1 VEPGEDVERA
11 VALLAAKVRHPVL
24 TDLELGGAPVRF
36 TEIYPVRIPDVF
48 AGDDLVLFGRY
59 RGEGTGPVT
68 LRGRRGGRAASF
80 SAGAA
85 FPRTSEA
92 NAYIPRL
99 WASRKLGHLTRQIW
113 TEGETPGLV
122 EEIRTL
128 ALRYGLPS
136 AYTSYL
142 VQEPDV
148 VVAGGGGPWPVRG
161 LPVLRPAPTS
171 GGMSQMKGQGALL
184 PSAPAAASGAVA
196 VRMAGEAQRMRD
208 ARSEEALAA
217 ADAQF
222 SAELE
227 EAGGGRARAVA
238 GRIFRMDA
246 GVWKDA
252 AHPTD
257 REPVKVKAFSAAYF
271 RLLEALPELRP
282 ILGELG
288 SALVSGGRVSILVG
302 DEGAATLTEAKMR
315 EIVTGFRGAP
325 TAP

>member
-1 VEPGEDVERA
+1 
-11 VALLAAKVRHPVL
+11 
-24 TDLELGGAPVRF
+24 
-36 TEIYPVRIPDVF
+36 
-48 AGDDLVLFGRY
+48 
-59 RGEGTGPVT
+59 
-68 LRGRRGGRAASF
+68 
-80 SAGAA
+80 
-85 FPRTSEA
+85 
-92 NAYIPRL
+92 
-99 WASRKLGHLTRQIW
+99 
-113 TEGETPGLV
+113 
-122 EEIRTL
+122 
-128 ALRYGLPS
+128 
-136 AYTSYL
+136 
-142 VQEPDV
+142 
-148 VVAGGGGPWPVRG
+148 
-161 LPVLRPAPTS
+161 
-171 GGMSQMKGQGALL
+171 LL

-217 ADAQF
+217 ADAQL

-252 AHPTD
+252 AHPAG
-257 REPVKVKAFSAAYF
+257 REPVRVKAFSAAYF

-302 DEGAATLTEAKMR
+302 DEGAETLTEAKMR
-315 EIVTGFRGAP
+315 DIVTRFRAAP